1 MNTEIRKLRDTLIAV
16 TNASPLPIEVKRLVF
31 AEIYSVINAEADKAI
46 INEQKE
52 KEEKEDEQKDTV

>member
-31 AEIYSVINAEADKAI
+31 AEIYSVITTEADKAI
-46 INEQKE
+46 INEEKE
-52 KEEKEDEQKDTV
+52 KEKTENEQEDTV